1 MNIQALRYII
11 EIEHI
16 GSINKA
22 SQHLYVSQSTL
33 SRAIKEVETQIGMAL
48 FHRTSKGVVA
58 TYDGK
63 KFIEHAQNLLQNIDE
78 LESRYFTTTKS
89 NQDTLL
95 VATQRCTPVID
106 GFIQNYQKYCQDRE
120 LLNLAL
126 QEDTTENIIRMVCNR
141 IYGVGI
147 LHYTS
152 DLEESFLRKCKSM
165 DLEWQILDR
174 SPVVVQLR
182 VGHPLAQFDTL
193 TVDMLAPYP
202 HITFSDEDITSIN
215 YCSDVSQYNPSIL
228 KKRIVIQDRGTLRQ
242 IIDQTDGYYIGC
254 DFSRFPYRT
263 GDSPRKYIPLRD
275 VDYTLNTLW
284 IQRKNK
290 VLTKPENNFLMTL
303 KAIYEDSR
311 F

>member
-11 EIEHI
+11 EIEHT

-22 SQHLYVSQSTL
+22 SQHLYVSQSSL
-33 SRAIKEVETQIGMAL
+33 SRAIKEVEAQIGIAL
-48 FHRTSKGVVA
+48 FHRTNRGVVA
-58 TYDGK
+58 THDGK
-63 KFIEHAQNLLQNIDE
+63 KFIEQARNLLQNIDE
-78 LESRYFTTTKS
+78 LENRYFTTTKTS
-89 NQDTLL
+89 QDTLL

-106 GFIQNYQKYCQDRE
+106 AFIQYYQEYCQNRE

-126 QEDTTENIIRMVCNR
+126 QEDTTDNIIHMVCNR

-174 SPVVVQLR
+174 SPVVAQLR
-182 VGHPLAQFDTL
+182 VGHPLAQFDSL

-202 HITFSDEDITSIN
+202 HVTFSDEDITSIN

-242 IIDQTDGYYIGC
+242 IVDQTDGYYIGC
-254 DFSRFPYRT
+254 DFSRFPNRT

-275 VDYTLNTLW
+275 VGFTLNTLW
-284 IQRKNK
+284 IQRKNQ
-290 VLTKPENNFLMTL
+290 VLTEPEIKFLMTL
-303 KAIYEDSR
+303 KALYEGAHL
-311 F
+311 